1 MIPEI
6 KRARLIDLRRLELHW
21 NQEIQYGRC
30 NDNYCVT
37 INGEPLKLVS
47 PNKADWAVGTVYQKD
62 EKLTTLT
69 FEKDIDL
76 EHLKDMRVTVGGEI
90 CGIRGERPD
99 KEREYSVEYDPF
111 YKVFSKSRDGIIIK
125 SSEGVDIHVQGRAI
139 EIIDIMLSK
148 LPEVAEVLRR
158 YQAEVAIYGI
168 HETAYSIPE
177 HRGGY
182 HSMPRHVEGFGGTVD
197 GPVSSISEVNVMRFV
212 QGERATTYKNEMI
225 LVHEFAHALHLIGLD
240 YLEDKTLGNR
250 VKQLHH
256 DAKEAGKWPNTYA
269 ISNHEEYFATLST
282 IWFNVME
289 EGKEGAW
296 DGTRGPVNTREELY
310 VYDREAYE
318 LMKQLYP
325 ETKLPAPWDSTPDR
339 YDITGNKRDVAKG

>member
-6 KRARLIDLRRLELHW
+6 KRARLIDIRRLELYW
-21 NQEIQYGRC
+21 NQEILNGRC

-37 INGEPLKLVS
+37 VNGKALKLAS
-47 PNKADWAVGTVYQKD
+47 PSEEDWAVGTVYQRD
-62 EKLTTLT
+62 EKRTTLT
-69 FEKDIDL
+69 FEEDIDL
-76 EHLKDMRVTVGGEI
+76 EHLKDMRVTVGGEL
-90 CGIRGERPD
+90 CGVRQEKPSQT
-99 KEREYSVEYDPF
+99 REYTVEYDPF
-111 YKVFSKSRDGIIIK
+111 YKVFTKSRDKIVVK
-125 SSEGVDIHVQGRAI
+125 SSEDVDIHVHSRAI
-139 EIIDIMLSK
+139 EIIDLMLSK

-158 YQAEVAIYGI
+158 YKAEVAIYGI

-182 HSMPRHVEGFGGTVD
+182 HCMPRHVEGFGGTVD
-197 GPVSSISEVNVMRFV
+197 GPVSSISEVNVMRFT

-240 YLEDKTLGNR
+240 YLEDKTLSNL

-256 DAKEAGKWPNTYA
+256 TAKAAGKWPNTYA
-269 ISNHEEYFATLST
+269 ISNHEEYFATLSA

-289 EGKEGAW
+289 EGKEGTW
-296 DGTRGPVNTREELY
+296 DGTRGPVNTRDELY
-310 VYDREAYE
+310 SYDREAYE

-325 ETKLPAPWDSTPDR
+325 ESELAAPWDHTPDR
-339 YDITGNKRDVAKG
+339 YDIEGNIRGTGKG